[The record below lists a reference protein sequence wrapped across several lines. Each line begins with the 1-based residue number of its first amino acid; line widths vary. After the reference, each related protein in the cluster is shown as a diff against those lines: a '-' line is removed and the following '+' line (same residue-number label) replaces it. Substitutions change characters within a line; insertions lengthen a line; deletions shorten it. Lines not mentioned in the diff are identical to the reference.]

1 MKESVRG
8 ERAQEQSKGAL
19 PPLIYL
25 LFLAQTV
32 HSKEDAPKSNSH
44 SQRGSHLSKKVAK
57 WEWPSSNH
65 LHYRYQHFQQELW
78 DPREPA
84 CANIWSA
91 QAVWGRIF
99 FSGFKKTTAMIYMQ
113 STLRRP
119 PSQPPAQIT
128 LFFLDE
134 NVDVSRGSIHL
145 QRQLLL
151 WGYISQKC
159 FINCFFYPTSILSF
173 FEMKVRFWSWARFL
187 DSVEQ
192 KLSHLRR
199 VLSSY

>member
-1 MKESVRG
+1 MRMTQFQSSSLPLPAFPTGIVR
-8 ERAQEQSKGAL
+8 SKGTCMCKY
-19 PPLIYL
+19 LIS
-25 LFLAQTV
+25 T
-32 HSKEDAPKSNSH
+32 SSMRSN
-44 SQRGSHLSKKVAK
+44 
-57 WEWPSSNH
+57 
-65 LHYRYQHFQQELW
+65 
-78 DPREPA
+78 
-84 CANIWSA
+84 
-91 QAVWGRIF
+91 F

-173 FEMKVRFWSWARFL
+173 FEMKVRF
-187 DSVEQ
+187 
-192 KLSHLRR
+192 
-199 VLSSY
+199 